1 MIINIVK
8 YVLNIIKASNRF
20 KESSGS
26 PLLMLLGYHWL
37 MPATVRPACSI
48 GSDHVCMCDSDDSE
62 RAGGKESA
70 ARATTG
76 RLSTSDHLPSQT

>member
-26 PLLMLLGYHWL
+26 PLLMLLGYHCL
-37 MPATVRPACSI
+37 LPATVRPACSV
-48 GSDHVCMCDSDDSE
+48 GSDHVCMCDSDDLE
-62 RAGGKESA
+62 RAGGKDSEGVCRESN
-70 ARATTG
+70 
-76 RLSTSDHLPSQT
+76 Q